1 MLAALLLLADLSP
14 QPTNIMDKANVV
26 GRNTEFIMKVD
37 LRTIKSFW
45 AMVNRSENKQA
56 SAII

>member
-1 MLAALLLLADLSP
+1 
-14 QPTNIMDKANVV
+14 MDKANVV

-45 AMVNRSENKQA
+45 AMVNGSENKQA
-56 SAII
+56 YTVM

>member
-1 MLAALLLLADLSP
+1 
-14 QPTNIMDKANVV
+14 MDKANVV